1 MVLAVFWIFKLLI
14 LLLQDVSVEMTE
26 ILSVKK
32 EILTLATVT
41 DVHIGGMSKKQS
53 HKMSSYGVLEI
64 LPEQRKLQ
72 GRFEF

>member
-53 HKMSSYGVLEI
+53 QNVISWSLEI
-64 LPEQRKLQ
+64 LPERRKLQ